1 MWQRVERKSRRQRP
15 VYARHGWMRAAAIAG
30 VCACLGTPS
39 RAVAQEAEA
48 AQRIET
54 SATAQGAFTL
64 RRCVEFALQHSR
76 TLRDARLGLDVAD
89 AQVREAWGEVMPHI
103 DASASLTRN
112 ITEQTAFF
120 PRIFFDPDAGPN
132 DFVNV
137 KFAGDNLWNTTLT
150 LEQPLFQA
158 EAFVGLGAAS
168 RFRSLQTERV
178 RGSTQALVTDV
189 RTFYY
194 RALLDRENV
203 RLLRESIRRIQ
214 TTLDGARGLESA
226 GLGSSYDVLRL
237 EVELA
242 KLQPNLQRA
251 LNILAETER
260 DLRLAMGLDMNEPL
274 ALVGSLNTMDLE
286 DLQANSTENRALL
299 RAAGVTVQS
308 LEDLERLLEL
318 SEARRSELVQARLD
332 THLARAQLS
341 AERATV
347 YPKLMMFV
355 NYRIDAQQDGAL
367 DFFGST
373 DEQRSDNLQ
382 AGVRLEVPV
391 WQGGQRYSRMAQR
404 GFQLRQREERE
415 ALSAQRA
422 KDEIR
427 TRLMQLL
434 EARQRARAQKG
445 AIGQAQRGF
454 DIASEEFR
462 NGLGTQI
469 NATDAEVAL
478 REAEFDY
485 AQAVFDVLNYQ
496 AQLDAAVGIVPL
508 VDEIDTSSTAPT
520 EGGS

>member
-1 MWQRVERKSRRQRP
+1 MWVP
-15 VYARHGWMRAAAIAG
+15 PGAIAQDEG
-30 VCACLGTPS
+30 
-39 RAVAQEAEA
+39 A
-48 AQRIET
+48 ATQRIE
-54 SATAQGAFTL
+54 ATLNTQGAFTL

-76 TLRDARLGLDVAD
+76 SLRDARLDLDVAG
-89 AQVREAWGEVMPHI
+89 AQVREAWSAVMPQI

-112 ITEQTAFF
+112 ITDQTAFF
-120 PRIFFDPDAGPN
+120 PAIFFNPEAGPN

-137 KFAGDNLWNTTLT
+137 KFVGDNLWNTTLT

-158 EAFVGLGAAS
+158 DAFVGLGAAS
-168 RFRSLQTERV
+168 RFRSLQEERL

-203 RLLRESIRRIQ
+203 RLLRESIRRIEQ
-214 TTLDGARGLESA
+214 TLNGARGLEAA

-251 LNILAETER
+251 LNILGETER
-260 DLRLAMGLDMNEPL
+260 DLRIAMGLDMDEPL
-274 ALVGSLNTMDLE
+274 ALIGALNTMDLE
-286 DLQANSTENRALL
+286 DMQANTRENRELL
-299 RAAGVTVQS
+299 RAAGVTAQS
-308 LEDLERLLEL
+308 LEDLDRLLEL

-347 YPKLMMFV
+347 YPKLTMFV
-355 NYRIDAQQDGAL
+355 NYRIDAQENGSL

-373 DEQRSDNLQ
+373 EQERSDNLQ

-391 WQGGQRYSRMAQR
+391 WQGGARYSRMAQR
-404 GFQLRQREERE
+404 GFQVRQREQRE
-415 ALSAQRA
+415 ELSEQRA
-422 KDEIR
+422 HDEIR
-427 TRLMQLL
+427 TRLLQLL

-445 AIGQAQRGF
+445 TIGQAQRGF
-454 DIASEEFR
+454 DIASAEFR

-469 NATDAEVAL
+469 NATDAEVSL
-478 REAEFDY
+478 REAEFNY

-508 VDEIDTSSTAPT
+508 VDEIGTASTAPT